1 MTPALTNNPLFR
13 GITPEKLSANLEEI
27 SFHTRSY
34 RKGEILARQ
43 GDVCNRLVILTQGS
57 VRGEMIDYS
66 GRLIKVEDI
75 AAPRALAPL
84 FPFRRRESLSGRS
97 DRQRTDGSNR
107 NPQSQRT
114 GAFS

>member
-43 GDVCNRLVILTQGS
+43 GDVCNRLVI
-57 VRGEMIDYS
+57 
-66 GRLIKVEDI
+66 
-75 AAPRALAPL
+75 
-84 FPFRRRESLSGRS
+84 RESLSGRS

-114 GAFS
+114 GTFS

>member
-43 GDVCNRLVILTQGS
+43 GDVCNRLVILTKVQNTKP
-57 VRGEMIDYS
+57 I
-66 GRLIKVEDI
+66 LIKSWNKM
-75 AAPRALAPL
+75 LPL
-84 FPFRRRESLSGRS
+84 
-97 DRQRTDGSNR
+97 
-107 NPQSQRT
+107 
-114 GAFS
+114 

>member
-43 GDVCNRLVILTQGS
+43 GDVCNRLVILTKGS

-75 AAPRALAPL
+75 AAPRAL
-84 FPFRRRESLSGRS
+84 PFRRRESLSGRS
-97 DRQRTDGSNR
+97 NRQRTDGSNR